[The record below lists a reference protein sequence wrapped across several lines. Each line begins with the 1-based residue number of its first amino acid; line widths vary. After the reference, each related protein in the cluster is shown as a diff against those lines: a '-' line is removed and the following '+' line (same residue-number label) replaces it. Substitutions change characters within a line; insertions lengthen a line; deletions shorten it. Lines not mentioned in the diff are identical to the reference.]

1 MKEIYYHLELEY
13 SIGVTFEKNVKA
25 DFRFVAEDYPA
36 ELSDEFDEQEFLE
49 ALASARN
56 SKNTRIYGKNKHLLD
71 ISNSALDFKSSDNRI
86 GGMHL
91 INKDFDHFFLD
102 SLSVIENGERKKR
115 ECRDIN
121 IGAVEMGL
129 LSVLRKDPYLLNTVD
144 PRSYEYAIAVLLID
158 LGFSKVNLTRFS
170 KDNGI
175 DIYASYSDSNKDFL
189 VVVEVKKH
197 GDNVGIEI
205 VDRIYGAMH
214 RNNADK
220 ALIVTSSSITS
231 TVKKL
236 YNAHSHHMSCLDYD
250 LITEFLGNAPGSWV
264 QSPSG
269 LWTSKNSLINR

>member
-13 SIGVTFEKNVKA
+13 SIGVTFEKNVTA

-49 ALASARN
+49 ALAFARN
-56 SKNTRIYGKNKHLLD
+56 SKSKRIYGRNKHHLD
-71 ISNSALDFKSSDNRI
+71 ISNSALDFKSSDNSI

-91 INKDFDHFFLD
+91 INKDFDRFFLD

-115 ECRDIN
+115 EYRDIN
-121 IGAVEMGL
+121 LGEVEMGL
-129 LSVLRKDPYLLNTVD
+129 LSALRKDPCILNTVD
-144 PRSYEYAIAVLLID
+144 PRGYEYAVAVLLID
-158 LGFSKVNLTRFS
+158 LGFSKVNLTRFT
-170 KDNGI
+170 KDNGV
-175 DIYASYSDSNKDFL
+175 DIYASYSESNKDYS

-236 YNAHSHHMSCLDYD
+236 YNAHSQYMSCLDYD
-250 LITEFLGNAPGSWV
+250 LITDLLSNAPGSWV

-269 LWTSKNSLINR
+269 LWTSKNSLIKR